1 MLTTTAIIE
10 RIDSLTDQ
18 ASIFLATIDKRTYC
32 DVVELAK
39 WRYSTISLIEKIP
52 ISNTIKTE
60 ILDMLSERFYMS
72 SPNTVTIEILI
83 GYLEGIKLDIVIIDN
98 TKDRNNYKIKDWL

>member
-1 MLTTTAIIE
+1 MLTTTAIIK

-32 DVVELAK
+32 DVTELAK
-39 WRYSTISLIEKIP
+39 WKCSTIILIEKIP

-60 ILDMLSERFYMS
+60 ILNMLSESFDMS
-72 SPNTVTIEILI
+72 SPDTVIIKILI
-83 GYLEGIKLDIVIIDN
+83 GYLQGIKSDIVIIDN
-98 TKDRNNYKIKDWL
+98 TKGKSNHYNLEI